1 MERLTRLRLWIT
13 ILGLLVTQ
21 YFQKVSTQE
30 YLYIEESAV
39 FVAKC
44 PLCSGSI
51 SKKDVSLTLERLRL
65 ARSPRILEIIDSVMM
80 SLSKHWAIHDVDVA
94 GFLADIEN
102 IDDSIITES
111 VYKFKKKG
119 GIEQGFNIRYLAGI
133 IKNESK
139 RVSLRQEYEKRT
151 LDRIPPK
158 LED

>member
-1 MERLTRLRLWIT
+1 
-13 ILGLLVTQ
+13 
-21 YFQKVSTQE
+21 
-30 YLYIEESAV
+30 
-39 FVAKC
+39 
-44 PLCSGSI
+44 
-51 SKKDVSLTLERLRL
+51 
-65 ARSPRILEIIDSVMM
+65 MM